1 MGWVGAKRGRLPL
14 WLEGRCASYASTTP
28 YGLYQDLLAS
38 WAGVALDQSQLSV
51 SAAIKRAVSAVMGDL
66 GLFPV
71 LARVM
76 GLEAAGTTAHMR
88 PLELQQA
95 TFAAFRS
102 IVSRL
107 MVAGPTVLAL
117 EDLHWA
123 DPTSLILTHELSSL
137 ASDGA
142 LLVVLTRRPDPDPG
156 VSGLQASFR
165 DHSALRVHELEI
177 APLTP
182 EAERELAGSL
192 LGPGGRRKRHRRL
205 AFRRAR
211 EPFFSWRRG
220 SFRCSRP
227 GPGAPR
233 GALEPGRA
241 SRCGS
246 AGGARAA
253 RTFAR

>member
-1 MGWVGAKRGRLPL
+1 MGGAKRGRLPL

-76 GLEAAGTTAHMR
+76 GLEAAGTTAQMR

-123 DPTSLILTHELSSL
+123 DPTSVILTQR
-137 ASDGA
+137 A
-142 LLVVLTRRPDPDPG
+142 VVTCQRRPFTRRP
-156 VSGLQASFR
+156 
-165 DHSALRVHELEI
+165 H
-177 APLTP
+177 AP
-182 EAERELAGSL
+182 
-192 LGPGGRRKRHRRL
+192 
-205 AFRRAR
+205 AR
-211 EPFFSWRRG
+211 P
-220 SFRCSRP
+220 RP
-227 GPGAPR
+227 GCLRP
-233 GALEPGRA
+233 
-241 SRCGS
+241 
-246 AGGARAA
+246 AGVFARPLRIKGARA
-253 RTFAR
+253 